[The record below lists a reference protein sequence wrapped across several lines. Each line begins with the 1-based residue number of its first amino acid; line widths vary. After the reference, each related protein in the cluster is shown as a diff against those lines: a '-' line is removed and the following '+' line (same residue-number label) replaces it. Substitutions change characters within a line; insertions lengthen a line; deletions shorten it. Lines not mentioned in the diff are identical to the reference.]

1 MRFFKKLTSVVLSG
15 LMLATGISNV
25 FVHGNNDEREN
36 EPSISHDI
44 NIAVISYSDSRF
56 DEIYNQISNGGQPIE
71 CTSDKN
77 GKKYKLEF
85 KRLPELYEEY
95 NDEEYISNVKD
106 ILSECWFCI
115 FHYDLSKDKEV
126 MKKECLRWSK
136 AIETANCGCYILFLP
151 DSINTIKS
159 EEDIAYM
166 FNWSARMASWCEDLW
181 IKENPKAPQCMGS
194 VPIPIRIND
203 IVNHICKYI
212 HIQENY
218 YEKCV
223 KINLLVGLGLT
234 GIGIGTVVGVRYGI
248 YKGVKKFINKKPA
261 VKTKS
266 LQKVKN
272 LV

>member
-1 MRFFKKLTSVVLSG
+1 M
-15 LMLATGISNV
+15 
-25 FVHGNNDEREN
+25 
-36 EPSISHDI
+36 
-44 NIAVISYSDSRF
+44 
-56 DEIYNQISNGGQPIE
+56 
-71 CTSDKN
+71 
-77 GKKYKLEF
+77 
-85 KRLPELYEEY
+85 PELYEEC

-181 IKENPKAPQCMGS
+181 IQENPKAPQCMGC

-203 IVNHICKYI
+203 IVNHICSYI
-212 HIQENY
+212 PTQENY

-234 GIGIGTVVGVRYGI
+234 GIGIGTVVGIGYGI

-266 LQKVKN
+266 LEKVKN

>member
-1 MRFFKKLTSVVLSG
+1 MKSIKRLFSLFLGALTLFSGVQSVFAMSG
-15 LMLATGISNV
+15 SKR
-25 FVHGNNDEREN
+25 ERT
-36 EPSISHDI
+36 PLISHDV

-71 CTSDKN
+71 CISDKN

-85 KRLPELYEEY
+85 KRLPELYEEC
-95 NDEEYISNVKD
+95 NDEEYIGNVKD

-181 IKENPKAPQCMGS
+181 IKENPKAPQCMGC

-203 IVNHICKYI
+203 IVNHICSYI
-212 HIQENY
+212 PTQELCYKKKMVNVPSC
-218 YEKCV
+218 K
-223 KINLLVGLGLT
+223 KILAVTGVCIVGLIVIGGIIT
-234 GIGIGTVVGVRYGI
+234 GGVYL
-248 YKGVKKFINKKPA
+248 YE
-261 VKTKS
+261 
-266 LQKVKN
+266 N
-272 LV
+272 L